1 MKTKF
6 FAAVA
11 LMSAFAFVSPA
22 GAQGSTRN
30 TNTSVSTNVRK
41 LIETRECSGCNLSG
55 ANLQGAHLI
64 GADLRNANLK
74 GANLK
79 NANLEG
85 ADLTGANLQSANL
98 TSAFI
103 NSVSMNNAN
112 LTNANLTNAHF
123 VSNDLDGATAVG
135 VNWTGTEI
143 YNVNIG
149 IGGEY

>member
-11 LMSAFAFVSPA
+11 LVSAFAFVSPA
-22 GAQGSTRN
+22 GAQGST
-30 TNTSVSTNVRK
+30 NTSSVSANARR
-41 LIETRECSGCNLSG
+41 LIETRECKGCNLNG

-103 NSVSMNNAN
+103 N
-112 LTNANLTNAHF
+112 THF
-123 VSNDLDGATAVG
+123 FRNSTSLSSTPNF
-135 VNWTGTEI
+135 WR
-143 YNVNIG
+143 
-149 IGGEY
+149 